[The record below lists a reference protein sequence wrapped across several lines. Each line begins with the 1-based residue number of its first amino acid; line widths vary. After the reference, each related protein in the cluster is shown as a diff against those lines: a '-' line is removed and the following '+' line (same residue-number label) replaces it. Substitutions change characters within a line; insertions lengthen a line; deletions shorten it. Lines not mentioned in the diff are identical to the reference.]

1 MTNQIL
7 QWEGR
12 EAAEVVAATEVP
24 EEPEGQDLMA
34 GLAIRQIEAVEMGKA
49 EETAEMGDPEARA
62 VLAASAASAPGAVC
76 ILHTEASTFPATSSE
91 RILLGADKAGLGA
104 RAVEAAPLVAVEW
117 VGMVATDTAVRIL
130 HPAIP
135 AVRVEMPDATVM
147 VAMAVMGPQVT
158 TAVLAAGLTVVLSML
173 PAGLSP

>member
-49 EETAEMGDPEARA
+49 EETAEMGIPEARA

-91 RILLGADKAGLGA
+91 EFCSGRTR
-104 RAVEAAPLVAVEW
+104 RAW
-117 VGMVATDTAVRIL
+117 
-130 HPAIP
+130 
-135 AVRVEMPDATVM
+135 
-147 VAMAVMGPQVT
+147 GP
-158 TAVLAAGLTVVLSML
+158 GRSRRRRW
-173 PAGLSP
+173 